1 MCKYQSYLL
10 TEISVTNYSTPELY
24 MTNNRMYMCK
34 YQSYLVTEISVTNY
48 SKPELSVTHN
58 GMYTCVSEL
67 FDNIISVI
75 NNNKPES
82 YLINDRMYTVLYM
95 CKYPNN
101 LVTEISVT
109 NNDEPESFLTES
121 GIIFFFTCSVFNVI
135 KQIKQFRLCVLQL
148 KAMFSVFPFAFC
160 YPWLSRLL
168 GNVL

>member
-10 TEISVTNYSTPELY
+10 TEISVTNYSTPELS
-24 MTNNRMYMCK
+24 MTNNGMYMCK

-95 CKYPNN
+95 CKYQGGFS
-101 LVTEISVT
+101 SVWA
-109 NNDEPESFLTES
+109 DLALS
-121 GIIFFFTCSVFNVI
+121 G
-135 KQIKQFRLCVLQL
+135 QI
-148 KAMFSVFPFAFC
+148 
-160 YPWLSRLL
+160 
-168 GNVL
+168 